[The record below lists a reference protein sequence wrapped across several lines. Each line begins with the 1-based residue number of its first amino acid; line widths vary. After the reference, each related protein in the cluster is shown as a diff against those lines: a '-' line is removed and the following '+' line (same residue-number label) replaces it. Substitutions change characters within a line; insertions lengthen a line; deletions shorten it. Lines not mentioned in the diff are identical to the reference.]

1 MSSFTK
7 PLIVKPLDSRKW
19 ELVEEFEYYTD
30 VFKERIIIKVP
41 KGFITDFASTPRILW
56 SVFPP
61 WGRYGK
67 AAVLHDYL
75 YQTAMFDRKTC
86 DLIFKEAMDVLGVG
100 KIKRNLMYLAV
111 RVFGEKHYNKT
122 FKERKWI

>member
-7 PLIVKPLDSRKW
+7 PLIVKPLDNRKW
-19 ELVEEFEYYTD
+19 ELVEEFDYYTD
-30 VFKERIIIKVP
+30 VFKERLIIKVP
-41 KGFITDFASTPRILW
+41 KGFVTDFASTPRVLW

-100 KIKRNLMYLAV
+100 KIKRELMYLAV
-111 RVFGEKHYNKT
+111 RLFGKKHYNKT
-122 FKERKWI
+122 FKERKCQ

>member
-7 PLIVKPLDSRKW
+7 PLIVKPLDNRKW
-19 ELVEEFEYYTD
+19 ELVEEFDYYTD
-30 VFKERIIIKVP
+30 VFKERLIIKVP
-41 KGFITDFASTPRILW
+41 KGFVTDFASTPRVLW

-100 KIKRNLMYLAV
+100 KIKRELMYLAV
-111 RVFGEKHYNKT
+111 RLFGKKHYNKT
-122 FKERKWI
+122 FKERKCL

>member
-19 ELVEEFEYYTD
+19 ELIEEFEYYTD
-30 VFKERIIIKVP
+30 VFKERTSIKVP

-61 WGRYGK
+61 WGKYGK

-100 KIKRNLMYLAV
+100 KIKRELMYLAV
-111 RVFGEKHYNKT
+111 RLFGKKHYNKT
-122 FKERKWI
+122 FKERK